1 MMRNQRLL
9 NLTTA
14 AMFGLAVTLS
24 TLGAIRLMAAEPTTT
39 QTPEQLSKPLAHI
52 VFFTLAERTPEN
64 RAKLVANCKKYL
76 DKHDGVTYFSVGVN
90 APEYDRP
97 VNDRDY
103 DVAIHV
109 VFATAKDQNAYQT
122 APRHLEFIKES
133 KALWAKVRVFD
144 SYIE

>member
-1 MMRNQRLL
+1 MNFKSRS
-9 NLTTA
+9 LTLSA
-14 AMFGLAVTLS
+14 AALAVVLS
-24 TLGAIRLMAAEPTTT
+24 TLGVFRLMAADSTTK
-39 QTPEQLSKPLAHI
+39 QTAEQLSKPLAHI

-76 DKHDGVTYFSVGVN
+76 DKHEGVTHFSVGVN

-109 VFATAKDQNAYQT
+109 IFATAKDQNAYQT
-122 APRHLEFIKES
+122 APRHLEFIAES

-144 SYIE
+144 SYLE

>member
-1 MMRNQRLL
+1 MKL
-9 NLTTA
+9 NSRTLTLPMA
-14 AMFGLAVTLS
+14 ALVGLAFTFS
-24 TLGAIRLMAAEPTTT
+24 TFGVLRLMAADTTSKLNA
-39 QTPEQLSKPLAHI
+39 EQLAKPLAHV

-76 DKHDGVTYFSVGVN
+76 DKHDGVTHFSVGVN

-103 DVAIHV
+103 DVVIHV
-109 VFATAKDQNAYQT
+109 IFATAKDQDAYQI

>member
-1 MMRNQRLL
+1 M
-9 NLTTA
+9 A
-14 AMFGLAVTLS
+14 ALAITLS
-24 TLGAIRLMAAEPTTT
+24 TFGVFRLMAADSTTK
-39 QTPEQLSKPLAHI
+39 QTAEQLSKPLAHI

-76 DKHDGVTYFSVGVN
+76 DKHEGVTHFSVGVN

-109 VFATAKDQNAYQT
+109 IFATAKDQNAYQI
-122 APRHLEFIKES
+122 APRHLEFIAES
-133 KALWAKVRVFD
+133 KSLWAKVRVFD
-144 SYIE
+144 SYLE

>member
-1 MMRNQRLL
+1 MRL
-9 NLTTA
+9 NLRSLTPPTA
-14 AMFGLAVTLS
+14 ALLGLAVTLS
-24 TLGAIRLMAAEPTTT
+24 SFGVTRLMAAEPTTT
-39 QTPEQLSKPLAHI
+39 QTPQQLSKPLAHV

-76 DKHDGVTYFSVGVN
+76 DKHDGVTHFSVGIN
-90 APEYDRP
+90 APEYDRE

-109 VFATAKDQNAYQT
+109 IFATAKDQDAYQT

-133 KALWAKVRVFD
+133 KSLWAKVRVFD